1 MLSCFHPPFGGG
13 GGSPCWDANLDQI
26 HIGAPTARRP
36 RTPAPLETSYPC
48 LPRGSRSTAPLHLLA
63 SILPFSP
70 HILHPPHLALCRL
83 WTNRKRVPVGG
94 VESGATGTD
103 RIGKGTSPLRAFKMG
118 EGPLHAPLGEEIQE
132 AARPLAGWTARAS
145 PPLQPRAPHL
155 SHGNSDS
162 SCLQVHEWLCASVN
176 PLQKCDAGSA
186 RGEQTHQKL
195 QKVVGMYM
203 AMRPLLAPRA
213 RIFMP
218 HSRASPC
225 RSKDQFFQSL
235 TVVPPAAAKEYCH
248 LSVPAWKAD
257 GPHLGLKNSP
267 RSHCAPHYHFFPLP
281 LSTPGLSYS

>member
-1 MLSCFHPPFGGG
+1 M
-13 GGSPCWDANLDQI
+13 
-26 HIGAPTARRP
+26 
-36 RTPAPLETSYPC
+36 EMSYPC
-48 LPRGSRSTAPLHLLA
+48 LPRHSRSTAPLHLLA

-70 HILHPPHLALCRL
+70 HVLHPPHLALCRL

-118 EGPLHAPLGEEIQE
+118 EGPLHAPLEEEIQE
-132 AARPLAGWTARAS
+132 AARPLAGWAARAS

-186 RGEQTHQKL
+186 HGEQTHQKL
-195 QKVVGMYM
+195 QKVVRMYM

-218 HSRASPC
+218 HSRASPY
-225 RSKDQFFQSL
+225 RSKDQFSQSL
-235 TVVPPAAAKEYCH
+235 TVVPPVAAKEYCH
-248 LSVPAWKAD
+248 LSVPA
-257 GPHLGLKNSP
+257 
-267 RSHCAPHYHFFPLP
+267 
-281 LSTPGLSYS
+281 

>member
-1 MLSCFHPPFGGG
+1 
-13 GGSPCWDANLDQI
+13 
-26 HIGAPTARRP
+26 
-36 RTPAPLETSYPC
+36 
-48 LPRGSRSTAPLHLLA
+48 
-63 SILPFSP
+63 
-70 HILHPPHLALCRL
+70 
-83 WTNRKRVPVGG
+83 
-94 VESGATGTD
+94 
-103 RIGKGTSPLRAFKMG
+103 MG